1 MMVSFQICDLALLQK
16 TVTLQC
22 HNALDPLHT
31 AEQQLGRL
39 LNRIVSRDQR
49 TQCLWP
55 ALLKDTE
62 IANRSLKSSPV
73 SVNRAEDHL
82 ILEHRIQDHAIG
94 INVDGSLAIRH
105 TCEGE

>member
-1 MMVSFQICDLALLQK
+1 MLGMQATNTSSTDQTYLQQLCWHEAFFSFQICDLALLQK
-16 TVTLQC
+16 TVSLQC

-49 TQCLWP
+49 TQCLCP

-62 IANRSLKSSPV
+62 IANCGLKSS
-73 SVNRAEDHL
+73 SVGVH
-82 ILEHRIQDHAIG
+82 
-94 INVDGSLAIRH
+94 
-105 TCEGE
+105 